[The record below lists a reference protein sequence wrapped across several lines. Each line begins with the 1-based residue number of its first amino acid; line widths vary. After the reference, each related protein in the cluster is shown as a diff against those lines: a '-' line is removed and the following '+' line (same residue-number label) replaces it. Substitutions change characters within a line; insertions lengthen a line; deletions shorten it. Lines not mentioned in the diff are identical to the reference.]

1 MPGGGVGGRD
11 TPESFQK
18 AKRHLIKNQPG
29 TSKGKPIMMSKKC
42 GENNFAVAINP
53 LIRSKL
59 GTLPSLY
66 ILFVKFTKTLSLME
80 RGPDEILDSL
90 IIFR

>member
-1 MPGGGVGGRD
+1 MGGRD

-18 AKRHLIKNQPG
+18 AKRHLIKNQPAG

-42 GENNFAVAINP
+42 GENNFAVSINP

-66 ILFVKFTKTLSLME
+66 MLFVKFTKTLSLME